1 MDDDDFAFNDFD
13 QPYTNMV
20 WPGKRHDLRD
30 LKHLTGADVF
40 KRAEEVASA
49 LLEKHIEETT
59 HTHTNTH
66 THTHTHTY
74 TYVHTYAHTLH
85 TRTLLHTHIHKH
97 THIHTHTLKHTRTHT
112 NTYTQTHTHTRPAFD
127 WHACIDDP
135 NNSPG

>member
-59 HTHTNTH
+59 Q
-66 THTHTHTY
+66 
-74 TYVHTYAHTLH
+74 
-85 TRTLLHTHIHKH
+85 
-97 THIHTHTLKHTRTHT
+97 LKDFLYG
-112 NTYTQTHTHTRPAFD
+112 NEDALFFGWSYLQ
-127 WHACIDDP
+127 
-135 NNSPG
+135 PGNWTD